1 MVIFTTFAGN
11 LNNNDLLMKRFLQT
25 VPLFLVLLP
34 VFFLAHL
41 LNDYFRVL
49 NFSHLFISE
58 TFWYLFVPF
67 VTFLVLLSVKKPLF
81 RRLVLLV
88 FLIEFIFFFYGPI
101 HTFLE
106 DNVPVLS
113 KYTVLVPGLAI
124 LTLLWGIFLVKS
136 RQPFYNTYQYL
147 NILLIVLVSYEVILV
162 TLLNVTD
169 GRIKRLTKDYPIS
182 DSYQPC
188 DTCQNPDIYFLI
200 FDMYANNSVLKS
212 FWNYDNSDMDRFLDS
227 SGFYHAKNSTSN
239 YNYTVFSIGST
250 FNMDYHDKDL
260 KYTNTYRSSSQLGQ
274 FEDNQLFRILKT
286 QGYKFYNYSWFHFV
300 DAPARVAPFV
310 LTAPKELVAA
320 QTFWFRFK
328 SDIAWNFKVF
338 QRTRTVK
345 ERLSTF
351 FVDECENNL
360 GRIRDSYKGIKE
372 LSAENSKQP
381 VFLYAHFL
389 MPHGPFMFD
398 SAGNVKSQPEWLSVA
413 HKDYL
418 EQLKYTN
425 TMIKDLV
432 TTLQKEARRPRII
445 IVASD
450 HGYRNFNSKD
460 NLSKDVEFKNLE
472 AFYFPDGD
480 YSRLHDSISS
490 VNTFRVIVDQYFG
503 HKISKLQ
510 DTSFYLKLK

>member
-1 MVIFTTFAGN
+1 
-11 LNNNDLLMKRFLQT
+11 MKRFLQT

-34 VFFLAHL
+34 VFYLTHL
-41 LNDYFRVL
+41 LTDYFRVL
-49 NFSHLFISE
+49 NFGHLFISE
-58 TFWYLFVPF
+58 TFWYLFIPSLLF
-67 VTFLVLLSVKKPLF
+67 VLLLRSWKPLV
-81 RRLVLLV
+81 RRLVLLIFFV
-88 FLIEFIFFFYGPI
+88 EFLFFFYGPI

-106 DNVPVLS
+106 DNAPALS
-113 KYTVLVPGLAI
+113 KYTVMVPALLAVA
-124 LTLLWGIFLVKS
+124 LLWGIFLFRS

-147 NILLIVLVSYEVILV
+147 NILLLVLVGYELALI
-162 TLLNVTD
+162 TLLNATD
-169 GRIKRLTKDYPIS
+169 GGIKRLTKDYPIS
-182 DSYQPC
+182 ESYKKC
-188 DTCQNPDIYFLI
+188 DTCQNPDIYFLV

-212 FWNYDNSDMDRFLDS
+212 FWNYDNSDLNRFLDS
-227 SGFYHAKNSTSN
+227 SGFYHARHSTSN

-260 KYTNTYRSSSQLGQ
+260 KYTNTFRSSSQLGQ

-286 QGYKFYNYSWFHFV
+286 QGYSFYNYSWFHFV

-320 QTFWFRFK
+320 QTFWYRFRT
-328 SDIAWNFKVF
+328 DIAWNFKMF
-338 QRTRTVK
+338 RRTRTVK
-345 ERLSTF
+345 ERLTPF
-351 FVDECENNL
+351 FVEECLNNL
-360 GRIRDSYKGIKE
+360 SRVQDAYKGVKA
-372 LSAENSKQP
+372 LSAQQGNGP

-398 SAGNVKSQPEWLSVA
+398 SLGNVKSQPEWLSVK
-413 HKDYL
+413 HEDYL
-418 EQLKYTN
+418 QQVKYAN
-425 TMIKDLV
+425 RMIKDLCA
-432 TTLQKEARRPRII
+432 TLQSQAKRPRII

-460 NLSKDVEFKNLE
+460 NLSRDVEFKNLE
-472 AFYFPDGD
+472 AFYFPGGD

-503 HKISKLQ
+503 HPLPKLP